1 MSIEF
6 IVKDS
11 EFSYGLKNE
20 HYQTIYL
27 CCMKPECES
36 GDTCKHKREQYH
48 VILTPKILARY
59 NDIEYEHSWF
69 VYDISEQKLL
79 ETKNGNNHGG
89 MCQTFKYNDCIITL
103 EYLLKL

>member
-11 EFSYGLKNE
+11 EFSYGLKDE
-20 HYQTIYL
+20 YYQTIYL

-79 ETKNGNNHGG
+79 ETKNA
-89 MCQTFKYNDCIITL
+89 IITAECL
-103 EYLLKL
+103 THSNTMIVSLHSNIF